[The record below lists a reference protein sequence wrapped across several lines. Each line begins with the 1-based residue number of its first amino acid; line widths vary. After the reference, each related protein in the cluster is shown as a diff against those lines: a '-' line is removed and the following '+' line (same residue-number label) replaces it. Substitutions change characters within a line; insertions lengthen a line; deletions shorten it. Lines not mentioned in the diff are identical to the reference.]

1 MTMANTFEL
10 FSITKDGTQVYMS
23 EETREKHI
31 HCSIQ
36 DLHEALKEKISL
48 TQSGLSLHTVMF
60 DKVIGKNR
68 LVSVTPE
75 DKVVEWQRPFREGKT
90 RFVLNRKSECTNQLN
105 VVIDFD
111 DKLGEYVIITAYP
124 GEEKPQ
130 EPWDPDVR
138 DKEASEKFWATHAMI
153 PDTRQ
158 MVAMKHAGIA

>member
-1 MTMANTFEL
+1 MTMANTFEM

-48 TQSGLSLHTVMF
+48 TQSGLSLPTVMF

-111 DKLGEYVIITAYP
+111 DKLGEYVVVTACP
-124 GEEKPQ
+124 GKEKPQ
-130 EPWDPDVR
+130 EPGDPDVR
-138 DKEASEKFWATHAMI
+138 DMAFSENFWANHALI

-158 MVAMKHAGIA
+158 RVAMKHEGIA